1 MMRQAI
7 ILATLLGAD
16 ALGAQ
21 GYTRTAGDTVRYRS
35 ESSTRTIVEDPR
47 GTVGTSNTTTEVVRF
62 VFRPADSAVAI
73 LDTVDERWS
82 FPGGALTGSA
92 TDLLHRPLAMRVD
105 GRGRAQVVSV
115 PAVTDSISRVVDIR
129 YDLGDFLIRLPKE
142 PLAVGSE
149 WVDTV
154 TLHTGTDVF
163 KEDTRVVYHYRVAR
177 DTTDGD
183 TPAFVIT
190 GTDDD
195 SLTVTLRARRGM
207 PATVSNVM
215 GSGTTTAVFAPS
227 IGQLLA
233 RDRTVDLNGT
243 HQSFSGANVKVQP
256 ETVHYEQ
263 AIRRVAS
270 P

>member
-1 MMRQAI
+1 MMRQVI

-21 GYTRTAGDTVRYRS
+21 GYTRTVGDTVRYRS

-47 GTVGTSNTTTEVVRF
+47 GTIGTMNNTTEVVGF

-73 LDTVDERWS
+73 LDTLYERWS
-82 FPGGALTGSA
+82 SPGGAVTGTA

-105 GRGRAQVVSV
+105 GRGRARVVKV
-115 PAVTDSISRVVDIR
+115 PTVSDKVSQVVDIR
-129 YDLGDFLIRLPKE
+129 YELGDFLIRLPKA
-142 PLAVGSE
+142 PLTVGTE

-154 TLHTGTDVF
+154 TQHTGTEVF
-163 KEDTRVVYHYRVAR
+163 TEDEHVVYHYRAAR

-183 TPAFVIT
+183 TPALVIT

-195 SLTVTLRARRGM
+195 SLSVSIPARRGD
-207 PATVSNVM
+207 PAMVSTVT
-215 GSGTTTAVFAPS
+215 GSGTTIAVFAPA

-233 RDRTVDLNGT
+233 RDRTLDLNGT
-243 HQSFSGANVKVQP
+243 HQSLSGADVKVEP
-256 ETVHYEQ
+256 ETVHYQQ
-263 AIRRVAS
+263 AIRRIAS